1 MISANILVS
10 WEVIRMKEKEDDSM
24 AMNKADLSR
33 KPAEKDQARKQHI
46 RSLTHKICDRNDEGL
61 RRLSKN

>member
-1 MISANILVS
+1 
-10 WEVIRMKEKEDDSM
+10 MKEKEDDSM